1 MNRKFTIKVFLMVLL
16 LSMMI
21 CISQT
26 TVAQSNTQENIK
38 SERRNTYIT
47 ILMPL
52 GSALLG
58 GLVGAG
64 VTIWFS
70 RRQARKEYR
79 SLILAFCSELVLA
92 YERCVM
98 YYAQAK
104 KPQPEVSY
112 SALFSFT
119 DSSALSK
126 FASVCPKPEVVAEII
141 ELKSM
146 YFQIQRHVEEAAR
159 FAVESS
165 RSADQ
170 KEHQDLINKASHAQG
185 TALAF
190 FRGFYERI
198 ERKTGLIVEAAKKV
212 SPGNVPEDLYS
223 RFLDAKKERQELD
236 NQKS

>member
-1 MNRKFTIKVFLMVLL
+1 MSTKFTIKVCLMVLL

-26 TVAQSNTQENIK
+26 IVAQSNTKENVK
-38 SERRNTYIT
+38 SEKSNIT
-47 ILMPL
+47 ITLLVPL
-52 GSALLG
+52 FTAVLG
-58 GLVGAG
+58 GFAGAG
-64 VTIWFS
+64 ISIWFS
-70 RRQARKEYR
+70 KRQARKEYR
-79 SLILAFCSELVLA
+79 SLILAFCSELVLV

-104 KPQPEVSY
+104 KPKPEVSY

-141 ELKSM
+141 EIKSM

-159 FAVESS
+159 FAVEAS
-165 RSADQ
+165 RSKDP
-170 KEHQDLINKASHAQG
+170 KEQQDLMEKAFRAQG

-236 NQKS
+236 SQKS